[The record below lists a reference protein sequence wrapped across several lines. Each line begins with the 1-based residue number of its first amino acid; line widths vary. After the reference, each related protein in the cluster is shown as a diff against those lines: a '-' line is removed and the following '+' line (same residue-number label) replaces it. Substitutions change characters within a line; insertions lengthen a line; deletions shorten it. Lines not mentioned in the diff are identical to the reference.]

1 MSSLT
6 DEEILDFV
14 RENLT
19 LDKDENGSYKLKEI
33 LCPVYG
39 DVLGDV
45 EGDVVGDV
53 EGSILGDV
61 AGNVGGNVG
70 GAVEGNVLGAVRGD
84 LCRVFG
90 LNLQMVTADI
100 VRAGAPMMRYKL
112 RRKLQARRQPC
123 I

>member
-39 DVLGDV
+39 DV
-45 EGDVVGDV
+45 VGDV
-53 EGSILGDV
+53 KGSV
-61 AGNVGGNVG
+61 WGN
-70 GAVEGNVLGAVRGD
+70 VEGNVLGDVG
-84 LCRVFG
+84 G
-90 LNLQMVTADI
+90 KMVT
-100 VRAGAPMMRYKL
+100 M
-112 RRKLQARRQPC
+112 
-123 I
+123 